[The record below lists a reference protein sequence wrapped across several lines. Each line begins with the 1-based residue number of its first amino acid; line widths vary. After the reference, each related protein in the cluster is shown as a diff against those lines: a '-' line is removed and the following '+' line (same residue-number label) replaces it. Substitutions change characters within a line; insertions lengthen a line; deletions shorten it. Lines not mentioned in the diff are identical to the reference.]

1 MPPPTPDYRRWILGG
16 LAVVCGVL
24 AAGSYLFGGDEY
36 QVLTASS
43 ARIGLI
49 LAVLWLALPDV
60 MRGPAVFLYMLVG
73 VVAVAAVF
81 KGGRHSLKIIVPA
94 MMVLG
99 ILSFLRR
106 FTGGPRPR

>member
-1 MPPPTPDYRRWILGG
+1 MAAFCAAAALWLNVIDPELGSRNPQFAG
-16 LAVVCGVL
+16 GASRMAFVL
-24 AAGSYLFGGDEY
+24 GMLC
-36 QVLTASS
+36 
-43 ARIGLI
+43 
-49 LAVLWLALPDV
+49 LALPDV

-73 VVAVAAVF
+73 VAAVAAVF

-106 FTGGPRPR
+106 FTGGPRRR